1 MRLRGLIKWA
11 VLLLAIV
18 LFGLTAIPSLPNG
31 IPALFFFSSL
41 AAFGLLVVFLLTSLP
56 RVCPEAIVTQPPG
69 ATSNLVTFA
78 GVSPAFAEA
87 VRAMYE
93 APTQGI

>member
-18 LFGLTAIPSLPNG
+18 LFGLTAIPSLPNW
-31 IPALFFFSSL
+31 ILALFFFFSSL
-41 AAFGLLVVFLLTSLP
+41 AASGLF
-56 RVCPEAIVTQPPG
+56 
-69 ATSNLVTFA
+69 VTFA

-87 VRAMYE
+87 VRAMYQ
-93 APTQGI
+93 PQTGGT

>member
-41 AAFGLLVVFLLTSLP
+41 AASGLF
-56 RVCPEAIVTQPPG
+56 
-69 ATSNLVTFA
+69 VTFA

-87 VRAMYE
+87 VRAMYQ
-93 APTQGI
+93 PQTGGT

>member
-31 IPALFFFSSL
+31 IPALLVLASL
-41 AAFGLLVVFLLTSLP
+41 VAFGLFVVFLLTSLP
-56 RVCPEAIVTQPPG
+56 RVGPEAIVTQPPG

-87 VRAMYE
+87 VRAMYQ
-93 APTQGI
+93 PQTGGT